1 MRVFRES
8 QFKFLFVGLIGLYI
22 LAGCWL
28 VPLHGDEPTVIYTSL
43 DFDAVRHGD
52 FARLVYRDVPDSSDP
67 QATTKQDLRLINGVI
82 ARYTFGALWTAAGMS
97 SSQVNDQWLWGADMA
112 FNRANGHVPTDDLLL
127 LCRVGSGLFLWIAA
141 ALVFT
146 VGRRAGGIYTAYLS
160 ALIFTLTPAV
170 LLNGR
175 RAMMEGAL
183 LCGIALVVYAGQR
196 AASVK
201 SNRAALRSGVGL
213 GVAAGL
219 CIAAKHTGAVTVV
232 AVGVAI
238 AVYMLLRENLR
249 GVRRLLIVG
258 SAASTAAA
266 LVFFAL
272 NPAWWGEPLQMPG
285 RVLAARSDLLSAQTR
300 DAGGYASLGERALG
314 FFREF
319 AAAPPQYYEVGIWGE
334 WVGADIVRYEASGL
348 AGVSGVVASALVI
361 ALLVVGIVR
370 GMQAWRSPAVFILLM
385 SFALSATAVFVTT
398 PLHWQRYYLPLAAP
412 VAWLA
417 GLAVRRRAA

>member
-1 MRVFRES
+1 MRGS
-8 QFKFLFVGLIGLYI
+8 LLNSLFIGLIGLYI
-22 LAGCWL
+22 LAGCRL

-43 DFDAVRHGD
+43 DFDALRRGD

-67 QATTKQDLRLINGVI
+67 QAATKQDLRLINGMI
-82 ARYTFGALWTAAGMS
+82 ARYTFGALWTAAGMTPA
-97 SSQVNDQWLWGADMA
+97 QINDQWLWGADMA
-112 FNRANGHVPTDDLLL
+112 FNRTNGHVPTADLLL

-183 LCGIALVVYAGQR
+183 LCGIALVVYAGQCV
-196 AASVK
+196 AAARST
-201 SNRAALRSGVGL
+201 RAALRSGIGL

-219 CIAAKHTGAVTVV
+219 CIAAKHTGAVTVT
-232 AVGVAI
+232 AVGFAI
-238 AVYMLLRENLR
+238 SVYMLFRERLRA
-249 GVRRLLIVG
+249 VRRLLIVG
-258 SAASTAAA
+258 TVAFAAA
-266 LVFFAL
+266 AFVFFAL
-272 NPAWWGEPLQMPG
+272 NPAWWVEPLQMPG
-285 RVLAARSDLLSAQTR
+285 HVLAARSALLVAQTR
-300 DAGGYASLGERALG
+300 DSGGYASIGERALG

-319 AAAPPQYYEVGIWGE
+319 AAAPPQYYEIGIWSE
-334 WVGADIVRYEASGL
+334 WIDADIARYEASGL
-348 AGVSGVVASALVI
+348 AGISGVLASALVS
-361 ALLVVGIVR
+361 ALVVVGAVR
-370 GMQAWRSPAVFILLM
+370 GVQAWRSGAVFVLLVT
-385 SFALSATAVFVTT
+385 FALTTAAIFVTT

-417 GLAVRRRAA
+417 GLAVRRRAV